1 MIFAI
6 DLGSLIM
13 KSVLW
18 SEKLKCYDVGQLYR
32 AVCPVEGEAER
43 LLGFICQLFGGMW
56 GGVCVCV
63 CVGGG
68 GNRSAHSPPSPSPS
82 PPPPPPSS
90 LLLLLPWPL
99 SDHCCRACRPESSR
113 VLLEGRCVQDAR
125 SSLSAVKGEP
135 DWGRLSSTFQRQ
147 GSDRTEEERR
157 SWQRRC
163 VKTHVFTTGSFA
175 YSLATSDLFWARKD
189 SFPTHVLGRC
199 LLFFC
204 CCCCLFFSS
213 MDLALWAAG
222 CSGLCPEGGSHTH
235 TQLLPSGQ
243 QESPAAVVTLPGDCF
258 WWIYKLDFAFS
269 RIQQQQTAAQSKNR
283 FGGRKKKKRTY
294 KSSKWGFQYPVVSTG
309 TRSDLSPGAS
319 HLCEGRG
326 RGKVGEIQTGTAGGS
341 WRVGVSFIFC
351 RRSAVRD
358 RSRPKKKKKK
368 KLLNTASQSVSLSLR
383 SLH

>member
-63 CVGGG
+63 CGG

-82 PPPPPPSS
+82 PPPPPPPSS

-199 LLFFC
+199 LLFFFFF
-204 CCCCLFFSS
+204 CLFFTS

-222 CSGLCPEGGSHTH
+222 CSGLCPEVGSHTH
-235 TQLLPSGQ
+235 SSFPPASRRARQLLLLFQGTVFDGYISWTSLSVGY
-243 QESPAAVVTLPGDCF
+243 SN
-258 WWIYKLDFAFS
+258 S
-269 RIQQQQTAAQSKNR
+269 RQPLNR
-283 FGGRKKKKRTY
+283 RT
-294 KSSKWGFQYPVVSTG
+294 
-309 TRSDLSPGAS
+309 DL
-319 HLCEGRG
+319 
-326 RGKVGEIQTGTAGGS
+326 
-341 WRVGVSFIFC
+341 GVE
-351 RRSAVRD
+351 
-358 RSRPKKKKKK
+358 KKKKKDVQELQMRISIPSRVDRDK
-368 KLLNTASQSVSLSLR
+368 EWSLPWCQSSLR
-383 SLH
+383 GQRKRKGGWNTDGDSWRFLESWCFIHFLQAFGSAG